1 MTSSHS
7 ISLFHRHNTPV
18 HGHLIPLIQ
27 SQNMSHSYDVS
38 RQNNNYHKKKKKK
51 KKKNGGQY
59 DVSYDEV
66 RSIGLEHQ
74 QYQGIMT
81 EDDDDDDDEP
91 VLHYDFTPEIASMKS
106 SSLRNSKRRNHDGV
120 MRESFEVDGGN
131 DNDMEGKFT
140 EERGNIGNMERVRS
154 RDKARRD
161 YPDSNTGT
169 ALFTTAQNEVRIF
182 FLDPGRSMKRLRH
195 KISLKMRRDASETVT
210 RDSYHYASVVVS
222 DANLRKDPLSI
233 YDEIDEDYD
242 HKLGF
247 HDTEEV
253 YDNAVGDERM
263 DLYRLSSLAFTSMA
277 LLCSSSLSAIPPLI
291 LVFGIVKNI
300 IDRWYVIFPF
310 AMVRFIDNATMIYGS
325 FHMSNLMSAGP
336 FKAVFPVVCISILE
350 LILYSHFLPMIYAGV
365 KSNFFNQP
373 DGTVTVE
380 WKSYQLYFKLSV
392 IFGYLLVILRGIV
405 VIAGIIVIVAKKWKQ
420 TNRKITVS
428 PSITKKLIGIKGSWY
443 YFDLQIYILYVMSFL
458 SILAFGA
465 GFFSMHTYILSSSSS
480 GERGQ
485 RCDILDE
492 TECILPFPSS
502 YFLEVDESTETGYR
516 VNLSGKS
523 F

>member
-1 MTSSHS
+1 
-7 ISLFHRHNTPV
+7 
-18 HGHLIPLIQ
+18 
-27 SQNMSHSYDVS
+27 MSHSYDVS
-38 RQNNNYHKKKKKK
+38 RRNRNHNYKKKKKK
-51 KKKNGGQY
+51 GKP
-59 DVSYDEV
+59 YDE
-66 RSIGLEHQ
+66 IGSEHQ
-74 QYQGIMT
+74 QYHGVMMEDDYNDDT
-81 EDDDDDDDEP
+81 EDNDDDTEDEP
-91 VLHYDFTPEIASMKS
+91 VLHYGFTPEIASMKS
-106 SSLRNSKRRNHDGV
+106 SSFRKSRRRNNDGV
-120 MRESFEVDGGN
+120 MWESFEVDGDNN
-131 DNDMEGKFT
+131 DDTERKFT
-140 EERGNIGNMERVRS
+140 EERGSVGNMESVRS
-154 RDKARRD
+154 RDKTTRD

-169 ALFTTAQNEVRIF
+169 ILFSTAQNEVRNF
-182 FLDPGRSMKRLRH
+182 FVDPGRSMKRLRH
-195 KISLKMRRDASETVT
+195 KISLKMRKDASETVT

-233 YDEIDEDYD
+233 YDEIDEDYND
-242 HKLGF
+242 KLAF
-247 HDTEEV
+247 HDTAEV
-253 YDNAVGDERM
+253 YDSAVGDERM
-263 DLYRLSSLAFTSMA
+263 NVYRLSSLAFTSMA

-310 AMVRFIDNATMIYGS
+310 AMVRVIDNAIMIYGS
-325 FHMSNLMSAGP
+325 LHMSNLMSAGP
-336 FKAVFPVVCISILE
+336 FKAVFPVVCISIIE

-380 WKSYQLYFKLSV
+380 WKSYQLYFKFSV
-392 IFGYLLVILRGIV
+392 IVGYLLVILRSIV
-405 VIAGIIVIVAKKWKQ
+405 VIAGVIVIVAKKWKQ

-428 PSITKKLIGIKGSWY
+428 PSITKKLIGIKDSWY
-443 YFDLQIYILYVMSFL
+443 YFDLQIYILYVMLFL

-465 GFFSMHTYILSSSSS
+465 GFFSMYTYILSSSSS
-480 GERGQ
+480 GEIGQ

-523 F
+523 S